1 MGRGLRTVQRW
12 AEKLNLPVH
21 HIRPGT
27 RSPVFAY
34 REDLDQWLRRQ
45 AGVSVSNQPSRAT
58 EESKPDVTSVLK
70 NFRKLRGRHR
80 FLAYEFEKNKITF
93 MTIDLDA
100 ALTLA
105 RIAADATDARKRN
118 RNTANARR
126 ALDTV
131 EKLFKQSDLPDN
143 ERRFIKGKMAEVRAA
158 LRQLPHEQRSN

>member
-1 MGRGLRTVQRW
+1 
-12 AEKLNLPVH
+12 
-21 HIRPGT
+21 
-27 RSPVFAY
+27 
-34 REDLDQWLRRQ
+34 
-45 AGVSVSNQPSRAT
+45 
-58 EESKPDVTSVLK
+58 
-70 NFRKLRGRHR
+70 
-80 FLAYEFEKNKITF
+80 LAYEFEKNKITF